1 MKGKTMTDR
10 IPTPLDFSGLS
21 FRSQETLALAKELL
35 GSENAARDKRAAR
48 TLAKSEALT
57 VVLTVIRAGGRIE
70 EHSAAS
76 ATVIVP
82 LLGTALFKMQGADQE
97 LQAVSVGE
105 ILFMGSRQKHQVS
118 ATEDCAFLIVIGS
131 QP

>member
-10 IPTPLDFSGLS
+10 IPTPLDFGGLS
-21 FRSQETLALAKELL
+21 FQTQKTLALARELL
-35 GSENAARDKRAAR
+35 GSDHTARDTRASR

-57 VVLTVIRAGGRIE
+57 VVLTVIRAGGHID

-82 LLGTALFKMQGADQE
+82 LLGTALFKMQAADPE
-97 LQAVSVGE
+97 LQSVSVGE
-105 ILFMGSRQKHQVS
+105 VLYMGSRQRHQVS
-118 ATEDCAFLIVIGS
+118 AKEDCAFLIIIGS
-131 QP
+131 QL